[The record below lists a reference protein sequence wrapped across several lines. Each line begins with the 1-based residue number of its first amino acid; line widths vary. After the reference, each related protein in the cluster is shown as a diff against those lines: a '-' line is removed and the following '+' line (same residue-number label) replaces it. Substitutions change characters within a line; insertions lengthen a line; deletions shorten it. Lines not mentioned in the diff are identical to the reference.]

1 LSREKRFAGFELIH
15 LLLLVTAAELALN
28 RLATRELR
36 PPGGETPPLWHQVL
50 DHIGLFCQY
59 FASTLAMGIIGYHVW
74 RLVRER
80 ELYWSVPRAGLAVM
94 SVPFLVLA
102 FINMTMSPDADLSF
116 WLETCFVAMVLFLVL
131 GQAVREGDLGV
142 KLGMVLL
149 AAPLLIHYYGP
160 FSFRVM
166 AGEEAL
172 WSDLPERVQRYGQWT
187 MVMAALMSPYCL
199 APRPFMRSAAR
210 LAPLAVATFVGVIG
224 VVIVRQHYE
233 VGMRLAHRG
242 LGVELGPGAP
252 SQFLALYLI
261 ALGTV
266 TWTLTACLTAD
277 SVARRDIGV
286 GLALVVVGGYGFD
299 WPLQYL
305 VSMVGLMTIGA
316 ATVRVT
322 REEPAQT
329 RREPAFRAPPIADP
343 VWNGYVARVIAALSQ
358 SSASADPAEHGDTE
372 SADAPTQTVTVRGEG
387 NRAITHIVGR
397 RHRVDVSIRVERR
410 DDSIVAIEIR
420 CGRDPRPDAEP
431 QWTMYARPE
440 RLLGI
445 GAHPEPPAT
454 RSPVRK
460 IDDPPF
466 EQRFRVRD
474 AGGLTDALL
483 DEAMRARA
491 TALIDGWVAYWDGRG
506 LIYCVF
512 PGHGAPLDHPIP
524 ITELAFRGS
533 GAEPAVERLVRL
545 IDLLSAMTSRALT
558 RETSEPA

>member
-1 LSREKRFAGFELIH
+1 
-15 LLLLVTAAELALN
+15 
-28 RLATRELR
+28 
-36 PPGGETPPLWHQVL
+36 
-50 DHIGLFCQY
+50 
-59 FASTLAMGIIGYHVW
+59 
-74 RLVRER
+74 
-80 ELYWSVPRAGLAVM
+80 
-94 SVPFLVLA
+94 
-102 FINMTMSPDADLSF
+102 
-116 WLETCFVAMVLFLVL
+116 
-131 GQAVREGDLGV
+131 
-142 KLGMVLL
+142 
-149 AAPLLIHYYGP
+149 
-160 FSFRVM
+160 M

-187 MVMAALMSPYCL
+187 MIMAALVSPYCL

-224 VVIVRQHYE
+224 VLILRQHYE

-316 ATVRVT
+316 ASVRVAH
-322 REEPAQT
+322 EERDQT
-329 RREPAFRAPPIADP
+329 LREPAFRAPPIADP
-343 VWNGYVARVIAALSQ
+343 VWNGYVAKVIAALSQ
-358 SSASADPAEHGDTE
+358 GAASADQAEHDDAE

-460 IDDPPF
+460 VDDPPF

-545 IDLLSAMTSRALT
+545 IDLLSAMTGRALF
-558 RETSEPA
+558 RDTSEPA